1 MAKTDPSKLTNERI
15 TLLYHVSQA
24 FNSTLELDEVL
35 NIVMDEVIAATR
47 AERGFVVL
55 RESEGELVFHAAR
68 GIDKTTID
76 DPQFQVSR
84 GVIEQVADRGQPVLT
99 SDAQHDDRFSGRES
113 VMDLGLRS
121 IMCAP
126 LKFKDQELGVIYV
139 DNRLIAGIFT
149 QDDLD
154 MLNAIASSAATAVE
168 NARLYQVAV
177 EKGRMERELQMAYKV
192 QSSLI
197 PEKIP
202 QVPGWDF
209 AARWLPAREVAG
221 DFYDFIHFDQDKL
234 GLVIA
239 DVVDKGMPA
248 ALFMALSR
256 SILRASVLRAATP
269 KDGIAEVNNLIC
281 ADPVYG
287 MFLTLVYCT
296 IKPGSGEL
304 TFVNAG
310 HNPPLLYR
318 ADQDELC
325 ELARTGM
332 LLGVDEAASYEQEI
346 VNLRSGDV
354 ILFYT
359 DGVCDAINPDQE
371 AYGMARLESVLLEN
385 KRKPAEEIVAALVDA
400 IANHTQSADQY
411 DDITILAAKRR

>member
-1 MAKTDPSKLTNERI
+1 MMKTDPSILTNERL

-35 NIVMDEVIAATR
+35 NIVMDEVIAATQ

-55 RESEGELVFHAAR
+55 RESDDKLAFHAAR
-68 GIDKTTID
+68 GIDKSTID
-76 DPQFQVSR
+76 DPQFQVSQ
-84 GVIEQVADRGQPVLT
+84 GVIAQVAERGQPVLT

-126 LKFKDQELGVIYV
+126 LKVKDKELGVIYV

-197 PEKIP
+197 PEGIP

-209 AARWLPAREVAG
+209 AARWLPARVVAG
-221 DFYDFIHFDQDKL
+221 DFYDFIQFDQGEL
-234 GLVIA
+234 GLVTA

-248 ALFMALSR
+248 ALFMVFSR
-256 SILRASVLRAATP
+256 SILRASVLRGGIPQDAITATN
-269 KDGIAEVNNLIC
+269 KLIC

-287 MFLTLVYCT
+287 MFLTLVYCI
-296 IKPGSGEL
+296 IKPGSGDL
-304 TFVNAG
+304 TYINAG
-310 HNPPLLYR
+310 HNPPLFYR
-318 ADQDELC
+318 ADQDELS
-325 ELARTGM
+325 ELTRTGM

-346 VNLRSGDV
+346 IRLGSGDL
-354 ILFYT
+354 ILLYT

-371 AYGMARLESVLLEN
+371 AFGMARVRRVLLEN
-385 KRKPAEEIVAALVDA
+385 KHRPAEDVVAALVDA